1 MKQLI
6 RIGDII
12 EFDDTGIVL
21 GSVNGITTSSLVGDQ
36 LEIDQL
42 SFRYHYLDKSGV
54 NEVYV
59 TKTGGGQILKDSNGK
74 VYRLK
79 TKPMPDLLSVP
90 YATPVWYYQNNVLR
104 LRMYVDHVERVS
116 KTDFTVTC
124 VSAIGLLDKQT
135 HLGGLYAG
143 QTVTQV
149 LTDIIG
155 GAVPFSVASDLA
167 SVRVYGWLPIETKR
181 ESIHQVLFA
190 HGANLTKNANGDL
203 YFCFLQ
209 QTSVKQIPNSRI
221 FLGGRSTYTPPS
233 TRIEV
238 VEHSYFQSQYDETV
252 TLFDNSDPTATAA
265 GNTFITF
272 ADAPCYNISASA
284 GLTVNSYGV
293 NWAIISGKGVLTGKK
308 YAHQTGLAVR
318 NNPNST
324 GFEKVV
330 TSKNCT
336 LVSMLTSAN
345 VTRRLLSYYASAQKF
360 VVDLV
365 RSNENVGD
373 QVQFVNPFGETITG
387 FLGRMDW
394 RVTSLE
400 RSQADVVMN
409 YEPTPSG
416 GGGGYSHVAVITASG
431 TWTVPSGVLD
441 ITIVLIGGGQGG
453 QGGRNGAAGTAGTGV
468 TSTAGQTKN
477 SAGGTGGAGGAAGT
491 GGSCGRVFQAMYEV
505 SAGANLSISI
515 GAGGAGGAVGGGA
528 GSNGGNTTL
537 SGGGIS
543 ASSAN
548 GVVPTNGFY
557 DVINKSTYALAG
569 TGGTAGAAGGA
580 GGNASNNNGV
590 RGSNVGSRSGGN
602 AGSVVSSSAA
612 TSAWRN
618 PSRSV
623 PNKISSTEQYIG
635 TTYGKSLNPDNA
647 LQPISG
653 YWIDY
658 WDYNRYNGDIIPD
671 LIINQSNG
679 NITVPSSYQWTTNI
693 RPLDGAWSRE
703 PYSMDVYYRNGY
715 IFTVNGKRLTVYHYS
730 TEWIYE
736 SGIDNP
742 QWEIYLET
750 DVFETYYETITP
762 DWTAKQFAGGGGGA
776 SATANGGNASNNNG
790 GAGANA
796 SAPSV
801 PTVRGSGG
809 TGGNGGGG
817 GAGGGGA
824 SVTAKAGYTT
834 AKTVAG
840 GSAGAGGTGSA
851 GSDGAAGCVLIYY

>member
-167 SVRVYGWLPIETKR
+167 SVRVYGWLPIENKR
-181 ESIHQVLFA
+181 DAIHQVLFA

-238 VEHSYFQSQYDETV
+238 VEHSFFQSQYDETV

-272 ADAPCYNISASA
+272 AEAPCYNISASA
-284 GLTVNSYGV
+284 GLTINSYGV

-318 NNPNST
+318 NSPVST

-360 VVDLV
+360 IVDLV
-365 RSNENVGD
+365 RSNEQVGD
-373 QVQFVNPFGETITG
+373 QVQFTNPFGETITG

-400 RSQADVVMN
+400 RSQAEVVMN

-416 GGGGYSHVAVITASG
+416 GGGGYSHVAVITANG

-453 QGGRNGAAGTAGTGV
+453 QGGHNGAAGTAGTSV

-569 TGGTAGAAGGA
+569 TDGTAGAAGGA

-590 RGSNVGSRSGGN
+590 KGSNVGSRTGGN
-602 AGSVVSSSAA
+602 AGSVVSSSAPTA
-612 TSAWRN
+612 AWFL
-618 PSRSV
+618 PDDSHKVSV
-623 PNKISSTEQYIG
+623 TQQLVLSSII
-635 TTYGKSLNPDNA
+635 GKSIDSLP
-647 LQPISG
+647 PISG
-653 YWIDY
+653 YHMRNND
-658 WDYNRYNGDIIPD
+658 DRRYEQYMT
-671 LIINQSNG
+671 INASNG
-679 NITVPSSYQWTTNI
+679 NLTATGSQVTMIPF
-693 RPLDGAWSRE
+693 DGYWIDE
-703 PYSMDVYYRNGY
+703 DEGGDYYENRGY
-715 IFTVNGKRLTVYHYS
+715 LFTVSGRRMTVQYYIDRW
-730 TEWIYE
+730 TDWVERYQAFDAEVWLITIVYE
-736 SGIDNP
+736 S
-742 QWEIYLET
+742 
-750 DVFETYYETITP
+750 YYASFTP
-762 DWTAKQFAGGGGGA
+762 DWTTKQFAGGGGGA

-796 SAPSV
+796 SVPSV
-801 PTVRGSGG
+801 PAVRGSGG

-834 AKTVAG
+834 AKTVTG